1 MAIIV
6 TGAGSFVGVPDG
18 GPYPVLEWPL
28 GGLSTIGTDIPVM
41 AVFLFLF
48 FCGFIIHLI
57 LLFVNLA
64 RGRFIVQFLMACRCL
79 SSKKG
84 SC

>member
-48 FCGFIIHLI
+48 FC
-57 LLFVNLA
+57 
-64 RGRFIVQFLMACRCL
+64 
-79 SSKKG
+79 
-84 SC
+84 